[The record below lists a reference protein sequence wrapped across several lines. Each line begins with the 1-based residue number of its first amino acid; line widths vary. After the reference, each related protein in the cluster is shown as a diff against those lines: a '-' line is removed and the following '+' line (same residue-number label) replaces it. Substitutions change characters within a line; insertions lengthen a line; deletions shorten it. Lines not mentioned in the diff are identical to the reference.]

1 MSDILERIAH
11 LSSEKR
17 ALLEAMLAK
26 ESKTRDL
33 TTIPRRNNSHAPLSY
48 AQQRI
53 WFLDQMDPGN
63 SAYNVPS
70 AMRLSG
76 QLDLPALLKSLE
88 EIVRRHESLRTVFS
102 VLDGQAVQIVQAP
115 EGWTWSLIDLSELE
129 PGEREAEALKLA
141 KQDPACPFDLA
152 HGPLLRTRLI
162 CLTPHEHI
170 LLLTMHHIVS
180 DGWSLGVFI
189 RELSTLYEAFSG
201 GQTSPLEELSIQYA
215 DYTQWQ
221 REQLSGAVLEQH
233 LSYWRDE
240 LKGAPLVLELPTD
253 RPRPNVQRTCG
264 RSLPF
269 AVSKKVSAELE
280 VLSRREST
288 TLYMTLLA
296 AFQTL
301 LYRYTGQDDFL
312 VGSAIANRNRAETE
326 GLIGL
331 FVNTLP
337 QRARLS
343 DHPTFRELLKRVSD
357 SALDANLHQ
366 DLPFSMLVEELQ
378 PQRDLSHTPLF
389 QVIFVFQNVPIDPL
403 VLPGLT
409 ITPVEIEDE
418 AAKYDL
424 SLSMTSGAE
433 GLSGRL
439 VYNTDLFDEST
450 VRGMQAQLQN
460 LLEAIVSD
468 PNWDISALSLT
479 TERERHQLLYEFNEW
494 DRHFPGATLI
504 HETVER
510 QAEMRPRA
518 PAVDCE
524 GEVLSYAELNR
535 RANQLAH
542 YLIRLGVGPERPVAV
557 YLQPSLEMVISLLAI
572 LKAGGAYVPLS
583 PACPP
588 DRLSFMLEDTAA
600 SLLLTQESFLHL
612 LPEKRPEAI
621 CLDSEFESIACESQE
636 NPALAVSP
644 DNLAYVL
651 YTSGSTGIPKGVM
664 VTHRNVSRLF
674 EATEDWFGFDES
686 DVWTFFHSY
695 AFDFSV
701 WELWGALRYGGC
713 VVVIPFWM
721 SRSPETFFE
730 HIVEKKV
737 TVLSQTPSAF
747 NQLMRVDESEGG
759 GSDLALKTVVF
770 GGEALKPGNLSG
782 WADRRGVAKP
792 RLINM
797 YGITET
803 TVHVTYHR
811 VTEGDIGQAASSV
824 VGRPIPDLQVHI
836 LDERLQPLPVG
847 LAGQIYVAGTGLA
860 RGYLNRPGLTAERFI
875 PNPFSSSGA
884 RLYQTGDQARYKE
897 DGTIEYL
904 GRVDQQVKIRGF
916 RVELGEIEAAL
927 REHSAVSQCVVTVG
941 EDSPD
946 EKRIVAYVV
955 PQQHQSLS
963 VDDLRDFLK
972 QKLPDYMLPAA
983 FISIAAIPLTQNGKL
998 DHSALPERDSERP
1011 KLATSFESP
1020 NTEAEKIL
1028 AGIWSSL
1035 LGIDDIGINDN
1046 FFELGG
1052 DSILVIQVVARARQA
1067 GLRLTPKD
1075 LFQHQA
1081 IAELAAVVGQ
1091 SMIVMSE
1098 QDLVTGAVLLT
1109 PIQQRFFEL
1118 GLKKINHFNQAF
1130 LLEAGNELRPE
1141 LLERVVAHLLQHHDA
1156 LRMRYHHEAGSW
1168 QQTNSAGGGFDVFS
1182 VIDLSA
1188 VNKSQQAKVMERAAE
1203 RLQRSLDLE
1212 NGPILRVT
1220 LFEKGRK
1227 QSPCLLLAIHHLVV
1241 DGVSWRILL
1250 EDLQKA
1256 YRQLES
1262 GEEIEL
1268 GIKSTS
1274 FKQWAGALKE
1284 YAQSEEIKTELDYW
1298 RQHQPDARIQPEFTR
1313 GQPAIHSSR
1322 AVTVGLTKPDTQ
1334 CLLQSAAKGHKDQ
1347 TIAALLVALGQSFTR
1362 WSGERPLVID
1372 LERHGREAVLDQ
1384 VDLSSTVGWFTSI
1397 FPFKL
1402 EVEEN
1407 EAAAL
1412 RKVQK
1417 QLEGIPRNGL
1427 GYGLLRYLSDDEET
1441 AEQLKQMPRPEVS
1454 FNYMGQLDQA
1464 VSADSLFVAARGRSG
1479 APQDPGETRAYLLD
1493 VTASV
1498 AGGRLRVSFEYS
1510 QNLFSRARIEQL
1522 AGFYLE
1528 ALKSIVIYYESS
1540 TADSITHQVTSADLT
1555 GDDLINILAEI
1566 A

>member
-26 ESKTRDL
+26 ESKPREL
-33 TTIPRRNNSHAPLSY
+33 TTIQRRNNSHAPLSY

-63 SAYNVPS
+63 SAYNVPA

-76 QLDLPALLKSLE
+76 ELDVQALRMSLE

-102 VLDGQAVQIVQAP
+102 VSEGQAVQTVKAP
-115 EGWTWSLIDLSELE
+115 ESWTLNSIDLSELE
-129 PGEREAEALKLA
+129 SNQREAEALRLA
-141 KQDPACPFDLA
+141 KQDTARPFDLSR
-152 HGPLLRTRLI
+152 GPLLRTSLVRLA
-162 CLTPHEHI
+162 PREHI
-170 LLLTMHHIVS
+170 LSLTMHHIVS

-189 RELSTLYEAFSG
+189 RELSALYEAFRD
-201 GQTSPLEELSIQYA
+201 GQTSPLGELTIQYP
-215 DYTQWQ
+215 DYAQWQ
-221 REQLSGAVLEQH
+221 REHLGGPALEKH
-233 LSYWRDE
+233 LSYWREE

-253 RPRPNVQRTCG
+253 RPRPNLQRTFG
-264 RSLPF
+264 KSLPF
-269 AVSKKVSAELE
+269 ALSKTLSVELE
-280 VLSRREST
+280 ALSRREST

-296 AFQTL
+296 AYQTL
-301 LYRYTGQDDFL
+301 LHHYTGQEDFL

-343 DHPTFRELLKRVSD
+343 NSPTFRELLKQVSE

-389 QVIFVFQNVPIDPL
+389 QVMFVFQNVPIDPL

-424 SLSMTSGAE
+424 SLSMTNGAD

-450 VRGMQAQLQN
+450 IKRMQGHLQN

-468 PNWDISALSLT
+468 PNRNISTLPLT
-479 TERERHQLLYEFNEW
+479 SERERRQLVYEFNQWE
-494 DRHFPGATLI
+494 RKFAGSSLI
-504 HETVER
+504 HETIEQ
-510 QAEMRPRA
+510 QARLRPRA
-518 PAVDCE
+518 RAVECE

-542 YLIRLGVGPERPVAV
+542 YLIRLGVGPETPVAV
-557 YLQPSLEMVISLLAI
+557 YLQPSLEMVISLVAI
-572 LKAGGAYVPLS
+572 LKAGGGYVPLS

-600 SLLLTQESFLHL
+600 PFLLTHESALPQ

-621 CLDSEFESIACESQE
+621 CLDSEFESIACESSE
-636 NPALAVSP
+636 DPAVTMSP
-644 DNLAYVL
+644 DNLAYVI
-651 YTSGSTGIPKGVM
+651 YTSGSTGIPKGVI

-713 VVVIPFWM
+713 VVVVPFWM

-730 HIVEKKV
+730 HIIEKKV

-747 NQLMRVDESEGG
+747 NQLMRVDESEAG
-759 GSDLALKTVVF
+759 GSELALKTVVF
-770 GGEALKPGNLSG
+770 GGEALKPGNLIG
-782 WADRRGVAKP
+782 WNERRGVESP

-811 VTEGDIGQAASSV
+811 LMEEDIGHAASSV

-836 LDERLQPLPVG
+836 LDEHLQPVPVG
-847 LAGQIYVAGTGLA
+847 LAGQIYVAGAGLA

-875 PNPFSSSGA
+875 PNPFSSNGD
-884 RLYQTGDQARYKE
+884 RLYQTGDKARYRA
-897 DGTIEYL
+897 DGAIEYL
-904 GRVDQQVKIRGF
+904 GRVDQQVKVRGF

-927 REHSAVSQCVVTVG
+927 REHSAVAQCVVTVR

-946 EKRIVAYVV
+946 EKRIVAYVA
-955 PQQHQSLS
+955 PRQNQSPS
-963 VDDLRDFLK
+963 VDDFRDFLK
-972 QKLPDYMLPAA
+972 QKLPDYMVPAA
-983 FISIAAIPLTQNGKL
+983 FVSIDTIPLTQNGKL
-998 DHSALPERDSERP
+998 DHSALPAPDSERP
-1011 KLATSFESP
+1011 KLASSFESP
-1020 NTEAEKIL
+1020 RTEVEKTL
-1028 AGIWSSL
+1028 ADIWSSL

-1067 GLRLTPKD
+1067 GIRLAPKD
-1075 LFQHQA
+1075 IFQHQT
-1081 IAELAAVVGQ
+1081 IAELAAVAGQ
-1091 SMIVMSE
+1091 GQMIVSE
-1098 QDLVTGAVLLT
+1098 QDIVTGPVLLT

-1118 GLKKINHFNQAF
+1118 GLTKVNHFNQAY
-1130 LLEAGNELRPE
+1130 LLEAGSDLRPE
-1141 LLERVVAHLLQHHDA
+1141 LLDRVVTHLLQHHDA
-1156 LRMRYHHEAGSW
+1156 LRMRYHQEEGSW
-1168 QQTNSAGGGFDVFS
+1168 RQTNSAGDELDVFS

-1188 VNKSQQAKVMERAAE
+1188 IGKSQQTKVMERAAE

-1212 NGPILRVT
+1212 HGPIVRIT
-1220 LFEKGRK
+1220 LFQKGRK
-1227 QSPCLLLAIHHLVV
+1227 EPPCLLLVIHHLVV

-1250 EDLQKA
+1250 EDLQRG
-1256 YRQLES
+1256 YSQLVS
-1262 GEEIEL
+1262 GKEIEL
-1268 GIKSTS
+1268 GSKSTS

-1284 YAQSEEIKTELDYW
+1284 YAQSEEIAGELSYW
-1298 RQHQPDARIQPEFTR
+1298 LRQQSEVRLEPEFSR
-1313 GQPAIHSSR
+1313 GHPAIYSSR
-1322 AVTVGLTKPDTQ
+1322 AVTAGLTKPETQ
-1334 CLLQSAAKGHKDQ
+1334 SLLQGAAKAGKDQ
-1347 TIAALLVALGQSFTR
+1347 TFAALLVALGQSFAR
-1362 WSGERPLVID
+1362 WSGESSLVID
-1372 LERHGREAVLDQ
+1372 LERHGREAVSDQ
-1384 VDLSSTVGWFTSI
+1384 VDVSSTIGWFTSI
-1397 FPFKL
+1397 FPFKI

-1412 RKVQK
+1412 RQVQK
-1417 QLEGIPRNGL
+1417 QLEEIPRNGL
-1427 GYGLLRYLSDDEET
+1427 GYGLLRYLTDDEET
-1441 AEQLKQMPRPEVS
+1441 AGQLRQTPRPEVS

-1464 VSADSLFVAARGRSG
+1464 VSPDSLFIAARGRSG
-1479 APQDPGETRAYLLD
+1479 APQDSRETRPYLLD

-1522 AGFYLE
+1522 AGLYLE
-1528 ALKSIVIYYESS
+1528 ALKSIIGYYESS
-1540 TADSITHQVTSADLT
+1540 TEDSIAGQFTGADLT
-1555 GDDLINILAEI
+1555 DDDLTNILAEI

>member
-1 MSDILERIAH
+1 MSDILERIAN

-17 ALLEAMLAK
+17 ALFEAMLAK
-26 ESKTRDL
+26 ENKTREL
-33 TTIPRRNNSHAPLSY
+33 TTIPQRNTSHAPLSY

-63 SAYNVPS
+63 SAYNVP
-70 AMRLSG
+70 AAIRLAG
-76 QLDLPALLKSLE
+76 QLDLPALLRSLE

-102 VLDGQAVQIVQAP
+102 GIDGQVVQIVQEP
-115 EGWTWSLIDLSELE
+115 ESWTLSLIDLSELAL
-129 PGEREAEALKLA
+129 GELEAEALKLA
-141 KQDPACPFDLA
+141 KQDAALPFDLT
-152 HGPLLRTRLI
+152 HGPMLRTRLI
-162 CLTPHEHI
+162 RLTPHQHI
-170 LLLTMHHIVS
+170 LVLTMHHIVS

-201 GQTSPLEELSIQYA
+201 GQASPLEELPIQYA
-215 DYTQWQ
+215 DYAHWQ
-221 REQLSGAVLEQH
+221 REQLSGAGLEQH
-233 LSYWRDE
+233 LSYWREE

-269 AVSKKVSAELE
+269 ALAKKLSAELE
-280 VLSRREST
+280 ALSRREST

-301 LYRYTGQDDFL
+301 LYRYTGQEDFL

-337 QRARLS
+337 LRAQLS
-343 DHPTFRELLKRVSD
+343 DRPAFRELLKRVSD
-357 SALDANLHQ
+357 CALDANLHQ
-366 DLPFSMLVEELQ
+366 DLPFSMLVEDLQ
-378 PQRDLSHTPLF
+378 PQRDLSHSPLF
-389 QVIFVFQNVPIDPL
+389 QVMFVFQNVPIDPL

-418 AAKYDL
+418 SAKYDL
-424 SLSMTSGAE
+424 SLSITGGAE
-433 GLSGRL
+433 GLSGQL

-450 VRGMQAQLQN
+450 IRRMRNHLQN
-460 LLEAIVSD
+460 LLEAIISD
-468 PNWDISALSLT
+468 PNRAISTLPLT
-479 TERERHQLLYEFNEW
+479 NEREHRQLLYEFNEW
-494 DRHFPGATLI
+494 GRHFPGSSLV
-504 HETVER
+504 HETIER
-510 QAEMRPRA
+510 QGKLRPRA
-518 PAVDCE
+518 TAVDCE
-524 GEVLSYAELNR
+524 GEVLSYGELNR

-542 YLIRLGVGPERPVAV
+542 YLIRLGVGPETLVAV

-572 LKAGGAYVPLS
+572 LKAGGGYVPLS
-583 PACPP
+583 AACPP
-588 DRLSFMLEDTAA
+588 DRLSFMLEDTRA
-600 SLLLTQESFLHL
+600 SLLLTQESS
-612 LPEKRPEAI
+612 LPRLPAKRPEVI

-636 NPALAVSP
+636 NPAVGMSP
-644 DNLAYVL
+644 DNLAYVI

-674 EATEDWFGFDES
+674 EATEHWFGFDES

-747 NQLMRVDESEGG
+747 HQLMRVDESEGG
-759 GSDLALKTVVF
+759 GSDLALKTVIF
-770 GGEALKPGNLSG
+770 GGEALKPGNLLG
-782 WADRRGVAKP
+782 WADRRGVERP

-803 TVHVTYHR
+803 TVHVTCHG
-811 VTEGDIGQAASSV
+811 VTEEDIGHAANSV

-836 LDERLQPLPVG
+836 LDERLQPRPVG
-847 LAGQIYVAGTGLA
+847 LAGQIYVAGSGLA

-875 PNPFSSSGA
+875 PHPFGSSGE
-884 RLYQTGDQARYKE
+884 RLYQSGDKARYKE

-927 REHSAVSQCVVTVG
+927 RQHSAVGQCVVTVR
-941 EDSPD
+941 EHSPD

-955 PQQHQSLS
+955 PQQSQPVSL
-963 VDDLRDFLK
+963 DDLRDFLK

-983 FISIAAIPLTQNGKL
+983 FISVAEIPLTQNGKIDL
-998 DHSALPERDSERP
+998 GALPARESERP
-1011 KLATSFESP
+1011 KLATTFESP
-1020 NTEAEKIL
+1020 RTEVERIL
-1028 AGIWSSL
+1028 ASIWSSL
-1035 LGIDDIGINDN
+1035 LGMDETGINDN

-1052 DSILVIQVVARARQA
+1052 DSILAIQVVARARQA

-1075 LFQHQA
+1075 LFQHQT
-1081 IAELAAVVGQ
+1081 IAELAAVAGD
-1091 SMIVMSE
+1091 SMIVLSE
-1098 QDLVTGAVLLT
+1098 QDLVTGPVLLA
-1109 PIQQRFFEL
+1109 PIQHRFFEL
-1118 GLKKINHFNQAF
+1118 GLEKIAHYNQAF
-1130 LLEAGNELRPE
+1130 LLEARNELRPE
-1141 LLERVVAHLLQHHDA
+1141 LLERVVAQLLQQHDA
-1156 LRMRYHHEAGSW
+1156 LRMRYRHEAGSW
-1168 QQTNSAGGGFDVFS
+1168 QQTNSADGGFDVFS
-1182 VIDLSA
+1182 TIDFSA
-1188 VNKSQQAKVMERAAE
+1188 VNKSQQTRVMERAAE
-1203 RLQRSLDLE
+1203 GLQRSLDLE
-1212 NGPILRVT
+1212 NGPILRIT

-1227 QSPCLLLAIHHLVV
+1227 QPPCLLLVIHHLVV

-1250 EDLQKA
+1250 EDLQKG

-1262 GEEIEL
+1262 GEEIEP
-1268 GIKSTS
+1268 GIKATS
-1274 FKQWAGALKE
+1274 FKRWAEALKE
-1284 YAQSEEIKTELDYW
+1284 YAQSEEIETELDYW
-1298 RQHQPDARIQPEFTR
+1298 LQQRSDARIKPEFTR
-1313 GQPAIHSSR
+1313 GRPAITSSR
-1322 AVTVGLTKPDTQ
+1322 AVTVGLTKPETQ
-1334 CLLQSAAKGHKDQ
+1334 CLLQSAAKAHKDQ
-1347 TIAALLVALGQSFTR
+1347 TIAALLVALGQSFGR
-1362 WSGERPLVID
+1362 WSGEGSLVID

-1384 VDLSSTVGWFTSI
+1384 MDLSGAVGWFTSI

-1407 EAAAL
+1407 EVAAL
-1412 RKVQK
+1412 RTVQK
-1417 QLEGIPRNGL
+1417 LLDGIPRNGL
-1427 GYGLLRYLSDDEET
+1427 GYGLLRYLSNDEET
-1441 AEQLKQMPRPEVS
+1441 AGQLKQMPRPEIS
-1454 FNYMGQLDQA
+1454 FNYMGQLDQT

-1479 APQDPGETRAYLLD
+1479 APQDPKETRAYLLD

-1498 AGGRLRVSFEYS
+1498 AGGRLRVSLEYS

-1528 ALKSIVIYYESS
+1528 ALKSIVTHYESS
-1540 TADSITHQVTSADLT
+1540 PADSIAGQATGADLT
-1555 GDDLINILAEI
+1555 DDDLINILAEI